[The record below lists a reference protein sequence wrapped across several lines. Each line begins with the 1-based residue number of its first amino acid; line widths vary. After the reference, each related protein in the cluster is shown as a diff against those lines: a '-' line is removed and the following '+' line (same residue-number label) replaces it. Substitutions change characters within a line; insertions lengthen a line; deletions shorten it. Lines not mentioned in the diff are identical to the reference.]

1 MPRKKQAN
9 LYDEKSIE
17 SLSPLEFTRLRPQV
31 YAGDCTYSTQL
42 AVEILSNAVDEFR
55 LGHGNQIDINIIT
68 KPIYRIS
75 IRDYGQG
82 FIPNSFR
89 DDGKTILEAAFSV
102 INTSGKYREDG
113 TYEGTSLGSF
123 GIGSKITTFL
133 SHELT
138 VSTFRDGMCEE
149 IHFKEGVFDTRKV
162 EKSDKPT
169 GTRVVWN
176 PSEEFFT
183 HPEIELNKFRDLLRT
198 TAALCQ
204 GLTINLFVDNNLE
217 TYYSENG
224 IDDLVDKAVKDTELI
239 DNRCKINF
247 SQGKEKLDFVLT
259 YTTNYSSTIVPYV
272 NTGLTEKGP
281 HIIAVKTVLT
291 REFNKFFRDKGWLKE
306 KEDNLT
312 GDDVQEGMYIVF
324 NITAPGVGYDAQ
336 VKSTITQIDMS
347 NFTSALAEQLNIWF
361 QRNEKEV
368 KLIADKALAARRA
381 REAAKKARDNAR
393 NLETKGKT
401 KFINLPTKLVD
412 AWSKNRNECELFIS
426 EGDSAANGL
435 ISARDGKTQAVF
447 PIRGKILSVRK
458 TGVEKIYANQEIA
471 NIVQALGLDIDK
483 KTQRLVYDE
492 NKLRYGK
499 IIFACDADPDGQAI
513 KNLLIN
519 CFYWLCPQLLTKG
532 HVYVAVPP
540 LFRITTKKNEY
551 IYLKDGDALEEYKKK
566 HKNDKYLINR
576 MKGLGEQ
583 DPEELAECL
592 LEHATRNVQ
601 QLIVEDEKKTDD
613 LLEIV
618 EGQAVA
624 PRKEYLLQHGEETVE

>member
-1 MPRKKQAN
+1 MARKKAN
-9 LYDEKSIE
+9 LYNETSIE

-55 LGHGNQIDINIIT
+55 LGHGTQIDINIIT
-68 KPIYRIS
+68 KPTYTIAV
-75 IRDYGQG
+75 RDYGQG

-89 DDGKTILEAAFSV
+89 DDGKSILEAAFSV

-133 SHELT
+133 SHSLT
-138 VSTFRDGMCEE
+138 VTTFRDGVCEE

-162 EKSDKPT
+162 EKSSKPT

-183 HPEIELNKFRDLLRT
+183 HPEIELGKFRDLLQT
-198 TAALCQ
+198 TAALCR

-217 TYYSENG
+217 TYVSENG
-224 IDDLVDKAVKDTELI
+224 IDDLADRAVKDSELI
-239 DNRCKINF
+239 ANRCRIF
-247 SQGKEKLDFVLT
+247 YEQGKEQMDFVLT

-281 HIIAVKTVLT
+281 HIVAIKTVLT

-312 GDDVQEGMYIVF
+312 GDDIQEGMYIVF
-324 NITAPGVGYDAQ
+324 NLTAPGVGYDAQ

-347 NFTSALAEQLNIWF
+347 NFTSALAEHLNIWF

-412 AWSKNRNECELFIS
+412 AWSKDRSECELFIT

-435 ISARDGKTQAVF
+435 IDARDGKTQAIF

-458 TGVEKIYANQEIA
+458 TTTDKIYANQEIA

-519 CFYWLCPQLLTKG
+519 CFYWLCPELLIKG
-532 HVYVAVPP
+532 HIYVAIPP

-551 IYLKDGDALEEYKKK
+551 IYLKDGDALNEYRKK
-566 HKNDKYLINR
+566 HTNQKYLINR

-583 DPEELAECL
+583 DPDELAQCL
-592 LEHATRNVQ
+592 LEHTTRNVQ
-601 QLIVEDEKKTDD
+601 QLIVDDENKTDE

-618 EGQAVA
+618 EGVAVP
-624 PRKEYLLQHGEETVE
+624 PRREYLLKHGEEVTE